1 MFYKR
6 SDAAAA
12 AAAASQLVLSER
24 GCVVVRDSA
33 WSLQAEQANV
43 RVRVGQ
49 VPPDI

>member
-6 SDAAAA
+6 SDAA

-24 GCVVVRDSA
+24 GCVVVRDSV